1 MGVLVRRFQAWTVP
15 TVASIEFKGDG
26 GWGVLTDEGM
36 RAVSSCTALNNLDL
50 RCCVKVTDE
59 GLKALQLPV
68 PQHQRTTFTASL
80 YDARAVQLVRSA
92 NCSVHI
98 QTRNTAACSQG
109 TPSTQRA
116 PSIPRSPPRVTTW
129 RALGRLSWCSVVRE
143 CTLHSSGVVVRTAIV
158 ARRPTSPSRNP
169 ISQPEACGG
178 STRHVRGRVRSRH
191 PRCAWLGPGAARRCA
206 VWRSVASSSRPRP
219 SPRPHQCRC
228 AYRAVKSPLRT
239 GRRREEVALRHLK
252 RTTL

>member
-158 ARRPTSPSRNP
+158 ARRPTSPSRYP
-169 ISQPEACGG
+169 SLGVWWIDQACAR
-178 STRHVRGRVRSRH
+178 TRSLTAPTVR
-191 PRCAWLGPGAARRCA
+191 
-206 VWRSVASSSRPRP
+206 VA
-219 SPRPHQCRC
+219 
-228 AYRAVKSPLRT
+228 RT
-239 GRRREEVALRHLK
+239 GRGTALRCVATRGELI
-252 RTTL
+252 TTTTEPAPSPMQVRLPCR